1 MTSHILRPIEA
12 DRPGRS
18 RQGVAAVEAAFCL
31 PLLLMFMLGLWEVG
45 RIAQVQEVL
54 TNAAHEGARIAS
66 QGTLNGVPVTVSS
79 VQQAV
84 RDYMTSA
91 GLPSA
96 AVSGAQIQIINKS
109 AHTWTD
115 PTDAQPLDAFQ
126 MTITIPSGAAFNSLR
141 WVLLPSITGTTQTTA
156 TTNWLSMND
165 SEVVVNT
172 QLPY

>member
-1 MTSHILRPIEA
+1 MTSHMLRPIEA
-12 DRPGRS
+12 NRRRRS

-109 AHTWTD
+109 ANTWTD

-126 MTITIPSGAAFNSLR
+126 MTITIPSGTAFNSLR

-165 SEVVVNT
+165 SQVVVNT